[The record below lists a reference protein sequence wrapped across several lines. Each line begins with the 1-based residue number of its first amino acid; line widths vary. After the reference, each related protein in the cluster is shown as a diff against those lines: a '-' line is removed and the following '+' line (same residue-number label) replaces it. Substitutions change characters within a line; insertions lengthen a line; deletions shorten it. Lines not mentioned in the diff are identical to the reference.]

1 MRKLG
6 VGMLMVV
13 AVATA
18 CEKSS
23 STPSE
28 PMIDVARVS
37 SELEKRIA
45 GLWDK
50 PIVSKATETFFG
62 AIADAPAVHARAT
75 TLVTALGDDPKVAQP
90 LAALMNDLT
99 GDPAIQKA
107 AMALLAKHPGAT
119 ADQIGDMFGK
129 HVEEVWNRP
138 PVSNAWQ
145 ASFQQL
151 VVRIEHDPDLK
162 AIGSALFARAAPK
175 YNDAVLAQR
184 WNKRLLELAN
194 GEKLTAS
201 RASDIF
207 LDHFFANDRVD
218 KLVADML
225 ANKTLRDESAAALGK
240 LLAMDSVSRD
250 LRTGAAD
257 VLADPAVHEALL
269 VLFRELAGDAPAPDA
284 VGRALDTILTSPAMV
299 QALRRILHDAHT
311 DPAVAAIGTAWLEH
325 VTADPALQGDFDK
338 FWYGW

>member
-1 MRKLG
+1 MRNLG
-6 VGMLMVV
+6 VGMLTVV
-13 AVATA
+13 ALAAA

-23 STPSE
+23 APPTE

-62 AIADAPAVHARAT
+62 AVADAPVVHARAT
-75 TLVTALGDDPKVAQP
+75 SLVNALGADPKVSQP
-90 LAALMNDLT
+90 LTALMTDLT

-119 ADQIGDMFGK
+119 ADQIGDMFGQ
-129 HVEEVWNRP
+129 HVEELWNKP

-145 ASFQQL
+145 AAFQQL

-162 AIGSALFARAAPK
+162 AIGSTLFERAAPK

-194 GEKLTAS
+194 GEKLTPA
-201 RASDIF
+201 RASDLF

-225 ANKTLRDESAAALGK
+225 ANKTLRDESAIALGK
-240 LLAMDSVSRD
+240 LLAMDSVSKD

-257 VLADPAVHEALL
+257 VLADPAVHDAMV
-269 VLFRELAGDAPAPDA
+269 VLFRELAGDTPAPDA
-284 VGRALDTILTSPAMV
+284 VGRALDSILTSPAML

-311 DPAVAAIGTAWLEH
+311 DPAVAAIGAAWFEH
-325 VTADPALQGDFDK
+325 ITADPALQADFDK
-338 FWYGW
+338 FWFGW